1 MTRDQLSGVA
11 GLVLLLAL
19 PVLSQAQI
27 ATAQD
32 FSNEQVEFR
41 KIAGNFSIYLAIM
54 PSEMIAGPDH
64 TPEPGTSPYQPTAAK
79 DSHHVMVSIFEY
91 RSGKRISK
99 AVVSARVAGL
109 GFSGENKALNPVE
122 VAGATVFAN
131 SYPMIGRGPFRAD
144 IQFQTSPESRA
155 EHATFYFTHPQFS
168 VPGKK

>member
-32 FSNEQVEFR
+32 FSNEQIEFR
-41 KIAGNFSIYLAIM
+41 KIAGNFSVYLAIM
-54 PSEMIAGPDH
+54 PSEMITGPDQ
-64 TPEPGTSPYQPTAAK
+64 TPEPGASPYQPTAAK

-91 RSGKRISK
+91 PSGKRISK
-99 AVVSARVAGL
+99 ATVLARVAGL
-109 GFSGENKALNPVE
+109 GFSGEKKVLNPME
-122 VAGATVFAN
+122 LAGATLFAN
-131 SYPMIGRGPFRAD
+131 SYPMIGRGPFRVD
-144 IQFQTSPESRA
+144 IQFQTSPKSRA

-168 VPGKK
+168 IPGKR